1 MSDDGEVLRFRPR
14 GLFEDPDDHPGP
26 YGTGHPRGWYPDE
39 GAYGYAGLGELTRV
53 VLAGDQVVD
62 VAREPVSGSGY
73 ECAVLELLDRGLL
86 RPPRPAPPPVPPGY
100 EQQLA
105 WLARIVGGDDAL
117 GALDVEPLE
126 PDAELCLDDVR
137 PSLRDRVRS
146 IDVRLEQWAPVLLGD
161 EGHTAT
167 RRLLTR
173 AVALEPA
180 LLRSDRD
187 DVATGAVLWAVAKGN
202 DLVGHQPPGAGERHP
217 GGVRVGV
224 HALRTRQRVR
234 PRGVGRRRDAPRQA
248 GLDVRHPPQRGA
260 ARQPRSPALPVPPHL
275 GGTARH
281 LDGAAGEHARCRMS
295 CLTVVP
301 RPDVRMPPVAASER
315 SPPAS

>member
-202 DLVGHQPPGAGERHP
+202 DLVGPNRPVRASVIQEVCGLASTPSARGSAFAHAVSGGGEMRHGRPVWMYDTRPSVVPLGSPDLLLSRFRRTLVALRDISMALRASTPGAG
-217 GGVRVGV
+217 
-224 HALRTRQRVR
+224 
-234 PRGVGRRRDAPRQA
+234 
-248 GLDVRHPPQRGA
+248 
-260 ARQPRSPALPVPPHL
+260 
-275 GGTARH
+275 
-281 LDGAAGEHARCRMS
+281 
-295 CLTVVP
+295 
-301 RPDVRMPPVAASER
+301 
-315 SPPAS
+315 